1 MRRLYRQT
9 LTQAEV
15 TSLPL
20 REAMKTGRVAP
31 PVLQPR
37 TGERRRTMR
46 IRWKSFEL
54 PTRVV
59 MDQESATDTYGKF
72 TIEPFERGFGVTIGN
87 SIRRVLLSSLEGVA
101 PVSLKL
107 DGALHEFAAMP
118 GIVEDVIDIALN
130 VKEML
135 VAYEGDQ
142 PEVLKIEKT
151 GPGPVTAGDFT
162 APFGVEIINKNLRI
176 ATVEGANTTFKAEV
190 EFRKGRGYVR
200 ADDFTWKTQDTI
212 GVIPLDASFSPVR
225 RSRWRVVET
234 RVSKVTDYDRLIME
248 IWTDGTIRPEQAL
261 IEAATILRK
270 HLNPFVKYYE
280 LGSEATSVAGGD
292 ADAKTEGDEKGGTDR
307 SGFSEKLNQPVS
319 VLEPSV
325 RAANCLAAEGIK
337 TIRDLVSRQEA
348 DMLQVRNFG
357 KTSLKEIKQK
367 LIEQGLSFGMNL
379 D

>member
-1 MRRLYRQT
+1 
-9 LTQAEV
+9 
-15 TSLPL
+15 
-20 REAMKTGRVAP
+20 
-31 PVLQPR
+31 
-37 TGERRRTMR
+37 MR

-59 MDQESATDTYGKF
+59 MDPESATDTYGKF

-87 SIRRVLLSSLEGVA
+87 SLRRVLLSSLEGVA

-107 DGALHEFAAMP
+107 DGALHEFATIP
-118 GIVEDVIDIALN
+118 GVVEDVIDIALN
-130 VKEML
+130 IKGML
-135 VAYEGDQ
+135 ALYEGDR

-151 GPGPVTAGDFT
+151 GAGPVLAGDFI
-162 APFGVEIINKNLRI
+162 APPGVEIVNKDLHI
-176 ATVEGANTTFKAEV
+176 ATLEGNASTFKAEV

-200 ADDFTWKTQDTI
+200 AEDFPWKTQDTI

-234 RVSKVTDYDRLIME
+234 RVSKVTDYDKLIIE
-248 IWTDGTIRPEQAL
+248 IWTDGTIRPDQAM

-280 LGSEATSVAGGD
+280 LGSEATGVAETD
-292 ADAKTEGDEKGGTDR
+292 VKEEKEAESSDSHALT
-307 SGFSEKLNQPVS
+307 EKLDQPVS

-337 TIRDLVSRQEA
+337 TIRDLVSRSEQ
-348 DMLQVRNFG
+348 DMLTVRNFG

-367 LIEQGLSFGMNL
+367 LVELGLSFGMTF
-379 D
+379 DK

>member
-1 MRRLYRQT
+1 
-9 LTQAEV
+9 
-15 TSLPL
+15 
-20 REAMKTGRVAP
+20 
-31 PVLQPR
+31 
-37 TGERRRTMR
+37 MR

-59 MDQESATDTYGKF
+59 MDNDSATDTYGKF

-101 PVSLKL
+101 PVSLRL
-107 DGALHEFAAMP
+107 DGALHEFAAIP

-135 VAYEGDQ
+135 VSYEGDQ
-142 PEVLKIEKT
+142 PETLRIEKV
-151 GPGPVTAGDFT
+151 GPGPVTAGDFN
-162 APFGVEIINKNLRI
+162 APFGVEIVNKDLHI

-200 ADDFTWKTQDTI
+200 AEDFTWKPQETV

-234 RVSKVTDYDRLIME
+234 RVSKVTDYDRLILE

-280 LGSEATSVAGGD
+280 LGNETTATPGGEVDIKSEVDKET
-292 ADAKTEGDEKGGTDR
+292 TDN
-307 SGFSEKLNQPVS
+307 SALAEKLAQPVS

-337 TIRDLVSRQEA
+337 TIRDLVSRQEQ

-367 LIEQGLSFGMNL
+367 LIEQGLSFGMT
-379 D
+379 DI

>member
-1 MRRLYRQT
+1 
-9 LTQAEV
+9 
-15 TSLPL
+15 
-20 REAMKTGRVAP
+20 
-31 PVLQPR
+31 
-37 TGERRRTMR
+37 MR

-59 MDQESATDTYGKF
+59 MDHESATDTYGKF
-72 TIEPFERGFGVTIGN
+72 TVEPFERGFGVTIGN
-87 SIRRVLLSSLEGVA
+87 SLRRVLLSSLEGVA

-107 DGALHEFAAMP
+107 DGAMHEFATIP

-130 VKEML
+130 IKGML
-135 VAYEGDQ
+135 ALYEGDH

-151 GPGPVTAGDFT
+151 GPGPITAGDFT
-162 APFGVEIINKNLRI
+162 APLGVEIVNKDLHI
-176 ATVEGANTTFKAEV
+176 ATVEGANTVFKAEV

-200 ADDFTWKTQDTI
+200 AEDFPWKTQDTI

-248 IWTDGTIRPEQAL
+248 IWTDGTIRPEQAM

-280 LGSEATSVAGGD
+280 LGSEATAVVDS
-292 ADAKTEGDEKGGTDR
+292 DAKEEAEVETSDK
-307 SGFSEKLNQPVS
+307 SALNEKLDQPVS

-337 TIRDLVSRQEA
+337 TVRDLVSKSEQ
-348 DMLQVRNFG
+348 DMLTVRNFG

-367 LIEQGLSFGMNL
+367 LIELGLSFGMPL

>member
-1 MRRLYRQT
+1 
-9 LTQAEV
+9 
-15 TSLPL
+15 
-20 REAMKTGRVAP
+20 
-31 PVLQPR
+31 
-37 TGERRRTMR
+37 MR

-59 MDQESATDTYGKF
+59 MDRDSATDTYGKF

-107 DGALHEFAAMP
+107 NGALHEFAAMP

-142 PEVLKIEKT
+142 PETLKIEKI

-162 APFGVEIINKNLRI
+162 APFGVEIVNKDLHI
-176 ATVEGANTTFKAEV
+176 ATVEGANTLFKAEV

-200 ADDFTWKTQDTI
+200 ADDFAWKTQDVI

-234 RVSKVTDYDRLIME
+234 RVSKVTDYDRLIIE

-280 LGSEATSVAGGD
+280 LGSEATSVAGGE
-292 ADAKTEGDEKGGTDR
+292 TELRVESEKD
-307 SGFSEKLNQPVS
+307 SPDKSALSEKLNQPVS

-337 TIRDLVSRQEA
+337 TIRDLVTRQEA

-367 LIEQGLSFGMNL
+367 LIEQGLSFGMNAN
-379 D
+379 

>member
-1 MRRLYRQT
+1 
-9 LTQAEV
+9 
-15 TSLPL
+15 
-20 REAMKTGRVAP
+20 
-31 PVLQPR
+31 
-37 TGERRRTMR
+37 MR

-59 MDQESATDTYGKF
+59 MDRDSATDTYGKF

-107 DGALHEFAAMP
+107 NGALHEFAAMP

-142 PEVLKIEKT
+142 PETLKIEKI

-162 APFGVEIINKNLRI
+162 APFGVEIVNKDLHI
-176 ATVEGANTTFKAEV
+176 ATVEGANTLFKAEV

-200 ADDFTWKTQDTI
+200 ADDFTWKTQETI

-234 RVSKVTDYDRLIME
+234 RVSKVTDYDRLIIE

-280 LGSEATSVAGGD
+280 LGSEATSVAGGE
-292 ADAKTEGDEKGGTDR
+292 TELRVESEKD
-307 SGFSEKLNQPVS
+307 SPDKSALSEKLNQPVS

-337 TIRDLVSRQEA
+337 TIRDLVTRQEA

-367 LIEQGLSFGMNL
+367 LIEQGLSFGMNAN
-379 D
+379 

>member
-1 MRRLYRQT
+1 
-9 LTQAEV
+9 
-15 TSLPL
+15 
-20 REAMKTGRVAP
+20 
-31 PVLQPR
+31 
-37 TGERRRTMR
+37 MR

-59 MDQESATDTYGKF
+59 MDTESSTDTYGRF

-87 SIRRVLLSSLEGVA
+87 SLRRVLLSSLEGVA

-107 DGALHEFAAMP
+107 DGALHEFAAIP

-135 VAYEGDQ
+135 VAYEGDS
-142 PEVLKIEKT
+142 PETLRIEKT
-151 GPGPVTAGDFT
+151 GAGPVTAGDFT
-162 APFGVEIINKNLRI
+162 APIGVEIVNKDLHI

-200 ADDFTWKTQDTI
+200 SEDFTWKSQDTI

-234 RVSKVTDYDRLIME
+234 RVSKVTDYDRLIIE

-280 LGSEATSVAGGD
+280 LGTETTAVAGSEIEV
-292 ADAKTEGDEKGGTDR
+292 KPESDR
-307 SGFSEKLNQPVS
+307 GETSDNSALAEKLNQPVS

-337 TIRDLVSRQEA
+337 TIRDLVTRQEA

-367 LIEQGLSFGMNL
+367 LIEQGLSFGMS
-379 D
+379 DA

>member
-1 MRRLYRQT
+1 
-9 LTQAEV
+9 
-15 TSLPL
+15 
-20 REAMKTGRVAP
+20 
-31 PVLQPR
+31 
-37 TGERRRTMR
+37 MR
-46 IRWKSFEL
+46 IRWKGFEL

-59 MDQESATDTYGKF
+59 MDAESATDIYGKF

-87 SIRRVLLSSLEGVA
+87 SLRRVLLSSLEGVA

-107 DGALHEFAAMP
+107 DGAMHEFAAIP

-135 VAYEGDQ
+135 VRYEGDS
-142 PEVLKIEKT
+142 PEVLRIEKT
-151 GPGPVTAGDFT
+151 GPGPVTAGDFA
-162 APFGVEIINKNLRI
+162 APIGVEIVNKDLQI
-176 ATVEGANTTFKAEV
+176 ATVEGANTVFKAEV
-190 EFRKGRGYVR
+190 EFRKGRGYIR
-200 ADDFTWKTQDTI
+200 TEDFPWRPQDTI

-234 RVSKVTDYDRLIME
+234 RVSKVTDYDRLVLE
-248 IWTDGTIRPEQAL
+248 IWTDGTIKPEQAL

-280 LGSEATSVAGGD
+280 LGSEATASAEPVL
-292 ADAKTEGDEKGGTDR
+292 DEIQD
-307 SGFSEKLNQPVS
+307 SEKESSDGSVLTEKLSQPVS
-319 VLEPSV
+319 ILEPSV

-337 TIRDLVSRQEA
+337 TIRDLVLRTEQ

-367 LIEQGLSFGMNL
+367 LAEQGLSFGMTVK
-379 D
+379 

>member
-1 MRRLYRQT
+1 
-9 LTQAEV
+9 
-15 TSLPL
+15 
-20 REAMKTGRVAP
+20 
-31 PVLQPR
+31 
-37 TGERRRTMR
+37 MR

-59 MDQESATDTYGKF
+59 MENESATDTYGKF

-87 SIRRVLLSSLEGVA
+87 SLRRVLLSSLEGVA

-107 DGALHEFAAMP
+107 DGALHEFAAIP
-118 GIVEDVIDIALN
+118 GVVEDVIDIALN

-135 VAYEGDQ
+135 VSYEGDQ
-142 PEVLKIEKT
+142 PETLKIERV

-162 APFGVEIINKNLRI
+162 APAGVEIVNEDLQI
-176 ATVEGANTTFKAEV
+176 ATVEGTNTVFKAEI

-200 ADDFTWKTQDTI
+200 ADDFPWKIQDTI

-225 RSRWRVVET
+225 RSRWRVLET
-234 RVSKVTDYDRLIME
+234 RVSKVTDYDRLIIE

-261 IEAATILRK
+261 VEAASILRK

-280 LGSEATSVAGGD
+280 LGSEASAVVAD
-292 ADAKTEGDEKGGTDR
+292 IEEKPKVIAESTDN
-307 SGFSEKLNQPVS
+307 SALTEKLAQPVS

-325 RAANCLAAEGIK
+325 RAANCLSAEGIK
-337 TIRDLVSRQEA
+337 TIRDLVSRSEQS
-348 DMLQVRNFG
+348 MLEVRNFG

-367 LIEQGLSFGMNL
+367 LAEMGLSFGMF
-379 D
+379 DKG

>member
-1 MRRLYRQT
+1 
-9 LTQAEV
+9 
-15 TSLPL
+15 
-20 REAMKTGRVAP
+20 
-31 PVLQPR
+31 
-37 TGERRRTMR
+37 MR

-59 MDQESATDTYGKF
+59 MDSEISNDIYGRF
-72 TIEPFERGFGVTIGN
+72 TIEPFERGFGGTIGN
-87 SIRRVLLSSLEGVA
+87 SLRRVLLSSLEGVA

-107 DGALHEFAAMP
+107 EGAMHEFAAIP

-135 VAYEGDQ
+135 VSYEGDQ
-142 PEVLKIEKT
+142 PETLRIEKT
-151 GPGPVTAGDFT
+151 GPGPVTAGDFI
-162 APFGVEIINKNLRI
+162 APMGVEIVNKDLHI
-176 ATVEGANTTFKAEV
+176 ATVEGANTVFKAEV

-200 ADDFTWKTQDTI
+200 AEDFTWKTQDVI

-234 RVSKVTDYDRLIME
+234 RVSKVTDYDRLIIE

-280 LGSEATSVAGGD
+280 LGSEAAAETAEAED
-292 ADAKTEGDEKGGTDR
+292 MTEISSESTDN
-307 SGFSEKLNQPVS
+307 SALAEKLNQPVS

-337 TIRDLVSRQEA
+337 TIRDLVSRAEPE
-348 DMLQVRNFG
+348 MLQVRNFG

-367 LIEQGLSFGMNL
+367 LIEQGLSFGMTEK
-379 D
+379 

>member
-1 MRRLYRQT
+1 
-9 LTQAEV
+9 
-15 TSLPL
+15 
-20 REAMKTGRVAP
+20 
-31 PVLQPR
+31 
-37 TGERRRTMR
+37 MR

-59 MDQESATDTYGKF
+59 MEQESATETYGKF

-87 SIRRVLLSSLEGVA
+87 SLRRVLLSSLEGVA

-107 DGALHEFAAMP
+107 DGALHEFATIP
-118 GIVEDVIDIALN
+118 GVVEDVIDIALN
-130 VKEML
+130 IKGML
-135 VAYEGDQ
+135 VLYEGDH

-151 GPGPVTAGDFT
+151 GAGPVTAGDFM
-162 APFGVEIINKNLRI
+162 APLGVEIVNKDLHI
-176 ATVEGANTTFKAEV
+176 ATLEGNNSTFKAEV

-200 ADDFTWKTQDTI
+200 HDDFTWKTHDAI

-234 RVSKVTDYDRLIME
+234 RVSKVTDYDKLIIE
-248 IWTDGTIRPEQAL
+248 IWTDGTIRPDQAM

-280 LGSEATSVAGGD
+280 LGSEASGD
-292 ADAKTEGDEKGGTDR
+292 SDAEVKEEKE
-307 SGFSEKLNQPVS
+307 SESSDSRALAEKIDQPVS

-337 TIRDLVSRQEA
+337 SVRDLVSRSEQ
-348 DMLQVRNFG
+348 DMLTVRNFG

-367 LIEQGLSFGMNL
+367 LIELGLSFGMTL
-379 D
+379 DK

>member
-1 MRRLYRQT
+1 
-9 LTQAEV
+9 
-15 TSLPL
+15 
-20 REAMKTGRVAP
+20 
-31 PVLQPR
+31 
-37 TGERRRTMR
+37 MR

-59 MDQESATDTYGKF
+59 MDTDSATDTYGKF

-87 SIRRVLLSSLEGVA
+87 SLRRVLLSSLEGVA

-107 DGALHEFAAMP
+107 DGAQHEFAAMP

-135 VAYEGDQ
+135 VSYEGDS
-142 PEVLKIEKT
+142 PETLKIEKV
-151 GPGPVTAGDFT
+151 GPGPITAGDFT
-162 APFGVEIINKNLRI
+162 APIGVEIVNKDLHI
-176 ATVEGANTTFKAEV
+176 ATAEGANTVFKAEV

-200 ADDFTWKTQDTI
+200 TEDFTWKSQDVI

-234 RVSKVTDYDRLIME
+234 RVSKVTDYDRLIIE
-248 IWTDGTIRPEQAL
+248 IWTDGTIRPEQSL

-280 LGSEATSVAGGD
+280 LGHETTSIAGGGEVD
-292 ADAKTEGDEKGGTDR
+292 TKTDVDR
-307 SGFSEKLNQPVS
+307 DTSDNSALAEKLAQPVS

-337 TIRDLVSRQEA
+337 TIRDLVSRQEQ

-367 LIEQGLSFGMNL
+367 LIEQGLSFGMT
-379 D
+379 DI

>member
-1 MRRLYRQT
+1 
-9 LTQAEV
+9 
-15 TSLPL
+15 
-20 REAMKTGRVAP
+20 
-31 PVLQPR
+31 
-37 TGERRRTMR
+37 MR

-59 MDQESATDTYGKF
+59 MDNESATDTYGKF

-87 SIRRVLLSSLEGVA
+87 SLRRVLLSSLEGVA

-107 DGALHEFAAMP
+107 SGALHEFAAIP

-135 VAYEGDQ
+135 VSYEGDA
-142 PEVLKIEKT
+142 PETLKIEKT

-162 APFGVEIINKNLRI
+162 PPAGVEIVNKDLHI

-200 ADDFTWKTQDTI
+200 SEDFTWKSGEVI
-212 GVIPLDASFSPVR
+212 GTIPLDASFSPVR

-234 RVSKVTDYDRLIME
+234 RVSKVTDYDRLIIE

-280 LGSEATSVAGGD
+280 LGSEATSVAGGEVETISSR
-292 ADAKTEGDEKGGTDR
+292 AEGEKDVTDN
-307 SGFSEKLNQPVS
+307 SALAEKLAQPVS

-337 TIRDLVSRQEA
+337 TIRDLVSRQEQ

-367 LIEQGLSFGMNL
+367 LIEQGLSFGMT
-379 D
+379 DV

>member
-1 MRRLYRQT
+1 
-9 LTQAEV
+9 
-15 TSLPL
+15 
-20 REAMKTGRVAP
+20 
-31 PVLQPR
+31 
-37 TGERRRTMR
+37 MR

-59 MDQESATDTYGKF
+59 LDQESSTDTYGKF

-87 SIRRVLLSSLEGVA
+87 SLRRVLLSSLEGVA
-101 PVSLKL
+101 PVSLRL
-107 DGALHEFAAMP
+107 DGALHEFAAIP

-135 VAYEGDQ
+135 VAYEGDS

-162 APFGVEIINKNLRI
+162 TPVGVEIVNKDLHI

-200 ADDFTWKTQDTI
+200 SEDFAWKTQDAI

-234 RVSKVTDYDRLIME
+234 RVSKVTDYDRLIIE
-248 IWTDGTIRPEQAL
+248 IWTDGTIKPEQAL

-280 LGSEATSVAGGD
+280 LGNEATAVAGAEIEK
-292 ADAKTEGDEKGGTDR
+292 ADVEKDGADN
-307 SGFSEKLNQPVS
+307 SALAEKLNQPVS

-337 TIRDLVSRQEA
+337 TIRDLVMRQEA

-367 LIEQGLSFGMNL
+367 LIEQGLSFGMT
-379 D
+379 DM

>member
-1 MRRLYRQT
+1 
-9 LTQAEV
+9 
-15 TSLPL
+15 
-20 REAMKTGRVAP
+20 
-31 PVLQPR
+31 
-37 TGERRRTMR
+37 MR

-59 MDQESATDTYGKF
+59 MDNESATDTYGKF

-87 SIRRVLLSSLEGVA
+87 SLRRVLLSSLEGVA

-107 DGALHEFAAMP
+107 DGALHEFAAIP

-135 VAYEGDQ
+135 VSYEGDA
-142 PEVLKIEKT
+142 PETLKIEKT
-151 GPGPVTAGDFT
+151 GPGPVSAGDFT
-162 APFGVEIINKNLRI
+162 PPMGVEIVNKDLHI

-200 ADDFTWKTQDTI
+200 SEDFTWKSGDVI
-212 GVIPLDASFSPVR
+212 GMIPLDASFSPVR

-234 RVSKVTDYDRLIME
+234 RVSKVTDYDRLIIE

-280 LGSEATSVAGGD
+280 LGSEATMVAGG
-292 ADAKTEGDEKGGTDR
+292 EVESFGGKVESDKE
-307 SGFSEKLNQPVS
+307 SSDNSALAEKLAQPVS

-337 TIRDLVSRQEA
+337 TIRDLVSRQEQ

-367 LIEQGLSFGMNL
+367 LIEQGLSFGMT
-379 D
+379 DI

>member
-1 MRRLYRQT
+1 
-9 LTQAEV
+9 
-15 TSLPL
+15 
-20 REAMKTGRVAP
+20 
-31 PVLQPR
+31 
-37 TGERRRTMR
+37 MR

-59 MDQESATDTYGKF
+59 LDNESSTDTYGKF

-87 SIRRVLLSSLEGVA
+87 SLRRVLLSSLEGVA
-101 PVSLKL
+101 PVSLRL
-107 DGALHEFAAMP
+107 DGALHEFAAIP

-135 VAYEGDQ
+135 VSYEGDA
-142 PEVLKIEKT
+142 PETVKIEKT
-151 GPGPVTAGDFT
+151 GPGPVLAGDFT
-162 APFGVEIINKNLRI
+162 PPVGVEIVNKDLHI

-200 ADDFTWKTQDTI
+200 SEDFTWKNQETI

-225 RSRWRVVET
+225 RARWRVVET
-234 RVSKVTDYDRLIME
+234 RVSKVTDYDRLIIE
-248 IWTDGTIRPEQAL
+248 IWTDGTIKPEQAL

-280 LGSEATSVAGGD
+280 LGSEATAVVGGEII
-292 ADAKTEGDEKGGTDR
+292 APEGEKEGTDN
-307 SGFSEKLNQPVS
+307 SALAEKLSQPVS

-337 TIRDLVSRQEA
+337 TIRDLVTRQEA

-367 LIEQGLSFGMNL
+367 LIEQGLSFGMA
-379 D
+379 DV

>member
-1 MRRLYRQT
+1 
-9 LTQAEV
+9 
-15 TSLPL
+15 
-20 REAMKTGRVAP
+20 
-31 PVLQPR
+31 
-37 TGERRRTMR
+37 MR

-59 MDQESATDTYGKF
+59 MDNESATDTYGKF

-87 SIRRVLLSSLEGVA
+87 SLRRVLLSSLEGVA

-107 DGALHEFAAMP
+107 DGALHEFAAIP

-135 VAYEGDQ
+135 VAYEGDA
-142 PEVLKIEKT
+142 PETLRIEKI

-162 APFGVEIINKNLRI
+162 PPPGVEIVNKDLHI
-176 ATVEGANTTFKAEV
+176 ATVEGANTAFKAEV

-200 ADDFTWKTQDTI
+200 SEDFTWKSGDVI
-212 GVIPLDASFSPVR
+212 GTIPLDASFSPVR

-234 RVSKVTDYDRLIME
+234 RVSKVTDYDRLIIE

-280 LGSEATSVAGGD
+280 LGSEATSVAGGEIETISSKPEGEKD
-292 ADAKTEGDEKGGTDR
+292 VADNSALT
-307 SGFSEKLNQPVS
+307 EKLAQPVS

-337 TIRDLVSRQEA
+337 TIRDLVTRQEQ

-367 LIEQGLSFGMNL
+367 LIEQGLSFGMT
-379 D
+379 DV

>member
-1 MRRLYRQT
+1 
-9 LTQAEV
+9 
-15 TSLPL
+15 
-20 REAMKTGRVAP
+20 
-31 PVLQPR
+31 
-37 TGERRRTMR
+37 MR

-54 PTRVV
+54 PTRVM
-59 MDQESATDTYGKF
+59 MDTESATDTYGKF
-72 TIEPFERGFGVTIGN
+72 TVEPFERGFGVTIGN
-87 SIRRVLLSSLEGVA
+87 SLRRVLLSSLEGVA

-107 DGALHEFAAMP
+107 DGAMHEFATIP
-118 GIVEDVIDIALN
+118 GVVEDVIDIALN
-130 VKEML
+130 VKGML
-135 VAYEGDQ
+135 ALYEGDH

-151 GPGPVTAGDFT
+151 GPGAITAGDFT
-162 APFGVEIINKNLRI
+162 APIGVEIVNKDLHI
-176 ATVEGANTTFKAEV
+176 ATVEGANTVFKAEV

-200 ADDFTWKTQDTI
+200 AEDFPWKTQDTI

-248 IWTDGTIRPEQAL
+248 IWTDGTIRPEQAM

-280 LGSEATSVAGGD
+280 LGSEATAVVD
-292 ADAKTEGDEKGGTDR
+292 AETKEESEVESSDKSALN
-307 SGFSEKLNQPVS
+307 EKLDQPVS

-337 TIRDLVSRQEA
+337 TIRDLVSKSEQ
-348 DMLQVRNFG
+348 DMLTVRNFG

-367 LIEQGLSFGMNL
+367 LIELGLSFGMPL

>member
-1 MRRLYRQT
+1 
-9 LTQAEV
+9 
-15 TSLPL
+15 
-20 REAMKTGRVAP
+20 MKPSRGK
-31 PVLQPR
+31 
-37 TGERRRTMR
+37 RRRIMR

-101 PVSLKL
+101 PVSLRL

-142 PEVLKIEKT
+142 PETLKIEKT

-162 APFGVEIINKNLRI
+162 PPVGVTIVNKDLHI

-200 ADDFTWKTQDTI
+200 SEDFTWKSGDAI

-234 RVSKVTDYDRLIME
+234 RVSKVTDYDRLIIE

-280 LGSEATSVAGGD
+280 LGSEATSVAGVE
-292 ADAKTEGDEKGGTDR
+292 TEGLVGARIDSDKGLSDN
-307 SGFSEKLNQPVS
+307 SALAEKLAQPVS

-337 TIRDLVSRQEA
+337 TIRDLVSRQEQ

-367 LIEQGLSFGMNL
+367 LIEQGLSFGMT
-379 D
+379 DI

>member
-1 MRRLYRQT
+1 
-9 LTQAEV
+9 
-15 TSLPL
+15 
-20 REAMKTGRVAP
+20 
-31 PVLQPR
+31 
-37 TGERRRTMR
+37 MR

-59 MDQESATDTYGKF
+59 MEPESATDTYGKF

-87 SIRRVLLSSLEGVA
+87 SLRRVLLSSLEGVA

-107 DGALHEFAAMP
+107 DGALHEFATIP
-118 GIVEDVIDIALN
+118 GVVEDVIDIALN
-130 VKEML
+130 IKGML
-135 VAYEGDQ
+135 VLYEGDH

-151 GPGPVTAGDFT
+151 GSGPVTAGDFI
-162 APFGVEIINKNLRI
+162 APMGVEIVNKDLHI
-176 ATVEGANTTFKAEV
+176 ATLEGSNSTFKAEV

-200 ADDFTWKTQDTI
+200 ADDFPWKTQDTI
-212 GVIPLDASFSPVR
+212 GVIQLDASFSPVR

-234 RVSKVTDYDRLIME
+234 RVSKVTDYDKLIIE
-248 IWTDGTIRPEQAL
+248 IWTDGTIRPDQAM

-280 LGSEATSVAGGD
+280 LGSEASGD
-292 ADAKTEGDEKGGTDR
+292 SDAEVKEEKE
-307 SGFSEKLNQPVS
+307 SESSDSRALAEKIDQPVS

-337 TIRDLVSRQEA
+337 SVRDLVSRSEQ
-348 DMLQVRNFG
+348 DMLTVRNFG

-367 LIEQGLSFGMNL
+367 LIELGLSFGMTL
-379 D
+379 DK

>member
-1 MRRLYRQT
+1 
-9 LTQAEV
+9 
-15 TSLPL
+15 
-20 REAMKTGRVAP
+20 
-31 PVLQPR
+31 
-37 TGERRRTMR
+37 MR

-59 MDQESATDTYGKF
+59 MDNESSTDTFGRF

-87 SIRRVLLSSLEGVA
+87 SLRRILLSSLEGVA

-107 DGALHEFAAMP
+107 DGALHEFAAIP

-135 VAYEGDQ
+135 VNYEGDSV
-142 PEVLKIEKT
+142 ETLKIEKT
-151 GPGPVTAGDFT
+151 GAGPVTAGDFT
-162 APFGVEIINKNLRI
+162 PPVGVEIVNKDLHI
-176 ATVEGANTTFKAEV
+176 ATIEGANTTFKAEV

-200 ADDFTWKTQDTI
+200 SEDFPWKTQDAI

-225 RSRWRVVET
+225 RARWRVVET
-234 RVSKVTDYDRLIME
+234 RVSKVTDYDRLILE
-248 IWTDGTIRPEQAL
+248 IWTDGTVRPEQSL

-280 LGSEATSVAGGD
+280 LGSEATATGDVAEERQEIERES
-292 ADAKTEGDEKGGTDR
+292 ADA
-307 SGFSEKLNQPVS
+307 SAMSEKLNQPVS

-337 TIRDLVSRQEA
+337 TIRDLTSRQEQ
-348 DMLQVRNFG
+348 DMLTVRNFG
-357 KTSLKEIKQK
+357 KTSLKDIKQK
-367 LIEQGLSFGMNL
+367 LSEMGLSFGMT
-379 D
+379 DK

>member
-1 MRRLYRQT
+1 
-9 LTQAEV
+9 
-15 TSLPL
+15 
-20 REAMKTGRVAP
+20 
-31 PVLQPR
+31 
-37 TGERRRTMR
+37 
-46 IRWKSFEL
+46 
-54 PTRVV
+54 
-59 MDQESATDTYGKF
+59 
-72 TIEPFERGFGVTIGN
+72 
-87 SIRRVLLSSLEGVA
+87 
-101 PVSLKL
+101 
-107 DGALHEFAAMP
+107 EFAAIP

-135 VAYEGDQ
+135 VAYEGDA
-142 PEVLKIEKT
+142 PETLKIEKT

-162 APFGVEIINKNLRI
+162 APMGVEIVNKDLHI

-200 ADDFTWKTQDTI
+200 SEDFTWRTQDAI

-234 RVSKVTDYDRLIME
+234 RVSKVTDYDRLIIE
-248 IWTDGTIRPEQAL
+248 IWTDGTIKPEQAL

-280 LGSEATSVAGGD
+280 LGNEATAVVGAEIEK
-292 ADAKTEGDEKGGTDR
+292 ADAEKDGADN
-307 SGFSEKLNQPVS
+307 SALAEKLNQPVS

-337 TIRDLVSRQEA
+337 TIRDLVMRQEA

-367 LIEQGLSFGMNL
+367 LIEQGLSFGMT
-379 D
+379 DV